1 MMSFNY
7 NEEFSLRPIVLVI
20 VLVFRKSL
28 FVKFKMWN
36 FASLYF
42 GVFCHSGIGRATT
55 LALAHCGAKVVAVTR
70 SQADLN
76 SLLQEVTL
84 LLLCNPDRVPILY
97 LMLI

>member
-1 MMSFNY
+1 
-7 NEEFSLRPIVLVI
+7 
-20 VLVFRKSL
+20 
-28 FVKFKMWN
+28 MWN
-36 FASLYF
+36 CCASLYLE
-42 GVFCHSGIGRATT
+42 VFCHLGIGRATT

-84 LLLCNPDRVPILY
+84 LLLCNRDHVPILY